1 MKNNALLL
9 TCLLLLL
16 VGITGCKDKTFK
28 KHKVYSP
35 IYTSYEDFR
44 KHSTFKSPQSITSQ
58 GNIYIK
64 DQYIFITEPEKG
76 IHFIDNSSPVSPQQ
90 IGFLELIGCTGLEIR
105 GDRLYANSYI
115 DLVVFDISS
124 IQQPVELNRVKD
136 AFPEA
141 LPKFEDDYPLNVI
154 DKSEGVVT
162 GWKLETI
169 KEEVEY
175 SGSHWLNCPNCEDV
189 TNTFSSTNSNQ
200 GQNQGISGSITKF
213 TLINDYLYVM
223 DQFSLKPFDISIPN
237 NPELHEGVT
246 VTREV
251 ETLFAYND
259 HIFMGTTTGML
270 IYNTSTPSQPQHVS
284 TVNHFTACDP
294 VVVKDNYAYVTVRS
308 GTGCGG
314 AINQLDII
322 NISDYNNPFTESSYS
337 MTNPHGLGIDNNLLF
352 ICDGNAGL
360 KVFDATDP
368 IESGNNLIHTFDDIA
383 AIDIIP
389 NNEVAIV
396 IGENAVKQYD
406 YSNPE
411 EFILLST
418 IQIVQ

>member
-1 MKNNALLL
+1 MKTNLLL
-9 TCLLLLL
+9 SCLLLLII
-16 VGITGCKDKTFK
+16 GITGCRDKVFK
-28 KHKVYSP
+28 KHNVYSP
-35 IYTSYEDFR
+35 IYTAYEDFR
-44 KHSTFKSPQSITSQ
+44 KETIFKSPKLITVK

-64 DQYIFITEPEKG
+64 DQYIFITDPEKG
-76 IHFIDNSSPVSPQQ
+76 IHFIDNSSPESPQQ
-90 IGFLELIGCTGLEIR
+90 IGFLELIGCTGLEIS
-105 GDRLYANSYI
+105 GNRLYANSYI

-141 LPKFEDDYPLNVI
+141 LPQSEDDYPLNVV
-154 DKSEGVVT
+154 DKNKGVVI
-162 GWKLETI
+162 GWELETI
-169 KEEVEY
+169 KEEIEY
-175 SGSHWLNCPNCEDV
+175 SGSQWLNCPNCE
-189 TNTFSSTNSNQ
+189 TMNFSNSFDSNQ

-223 DQFSLKPFDISIPN
+223 DKVSLKPFNISTPD
-237 NPELHEGVT
+237 NPELHEGIT
-246 VTREV
+246 VNREV
-251 ETLFAYND
+251 ETLFAYNN

-270 IYNTSTPSQPQHVS
+270 IYNTSNPSQPQYLS

-322 NISDYNNPFTESSYS
+322 DISDYNNPFIVSSS
-337 MTNPHGLGIDNNLLF
+337 PMTNPHGLGIDNNLLF
-352 ICDGNAGL
+352 ICDGIAGL
-360 KVFDATDP
+360 KVFDAADP
-368 IESGNNLIHTFDDIA
+368 VESGSNLMHTFDDIT

-389 NNEVAIV
+389 NNEIAIV
-396 IGENAVKQYD
+396 IGENAIKQYD
-406 YSNPE
+406 YSNPAE
-411 EFILLST
+411 LILLST

>member
-1 MKNNALLL
+1 MKTNALLL
-9 TCLLLLL
+9 TCLLLLI

-76 IHFIDNSSPVSPQQ
+76 IHFIDNSSPASPQQ

-141 LPKFEDDYPLNVI
+141 LPHFEDDYPLNVI

-175 SGSHWLNCPNCEDV
+175 SGSNWINCPNCE
-189 TNTFSSTNSNQ
+189 TFATADGANSNQ
-200 GQNQGISGSITKF
+200 GQSQGISGSITKF

-223 DQFSLKPFDISIPN
+223 DQFSLKPFDISTPN

-270 IYNTSTPSQPQHVS
+270 IYNTSSPSQPQHVS